1 MVGPDDTYQLLRN
14 LTSPVVAITS
24 EHGGQ
29 RDGMII
35 DSAIRASIVPTI
47 PRLAMFIHKFNDS
60 HDLIFAS
67 GRFVLHLLRQDQFAL
82 IHQLGFVHRR
92 EKDKLAEV
100 PHHPGRLGAP
110 VLDECYAHFE
120 CRVVNAMDT
129 GSSTCF
135 LGDVMEVG
143 YGAAAAPRGEV
154 MTAAYFRA
162 NVPDEWRDDYVRLLK
177 VAQTAGL
184 EMSRNIQPLVW
195 QGAKAEG
202 PGARG
207 PGSGDKQQTP

>member
-1 MVGPDDTYQLLRN
+1 MISPDDTYQLLRN
-14 LTSPVVAITS
+14 LTTPVVAITS
-24 EHGGQ
+24 AHDGR

-47 PRLAMFIHKFNDS
+47 PRIAMFIHKFNDS

-67 GRFVLHLLRQDQFAL
+67 GRFVVHLLRQDQFEL

-92 EKDKLAEV
+92 ERDKLAEI
-100 PHHPGRLGAP
+100 PHRLGRLGAP

-135 LGDVMEVG
+135 LGDVEEVG
-143 YGAAAAPRGEV
+143 FGAAAAPRGEV

-162 NVPDEWRDDYVRLLK
+162 NVPGAWRDEYLRLLK
-177 VAQTAGL
+177 VAQTDGL
-184 EMSRNIQPLVW
+184 EVSKHIRPLVW
-195 QGAKAEG
+195 RELKG
-202 PGARG
+202 
-207 PGSGDKQQTP
+207 